1 MRPITRSRNGCAT
14 CKRRKR
20 KCDEAR
26 PECGPCMRRG
36 LECEGYT
43 KPLRWVNDTT
53 SIYSVDGP
61 ETSRPTDRGLDTSNV
76 STPPSSSYRIL
87 NDQPQSRRLDDDHP
101 LPPRPDEDGLDG
113 LDNLFETFLK
123 SGLGKLYNAET
134 QSWIR
139 PIFEDMASQ
148 SKALRIIGIAIQ
160 SYVDDGCDDLSVSSM
175 ERLDLALRTFRA
187 ELASQHND
195 IRAST
200 AFAGLMVCSLCLLL
214 ARPFTMY
221 VQLMANLYN
230 LDAKMH
236 LLEPGPGRDLP
247 TLHMLESMC
256 VMDLPLY
263 VVGRVSPSIGLWKRF
278 RKTQD
283 SWPGGR
289 IGGVEVGIGM
299 PRSLIDVLADIP
311 DGPQASVESRL
322 WIWPGEIGEFIQ
334 CHLWDC
340 WRFAGILEIRRR
352 KRLQDGQAQEE
363 TQFAPN
369 TGVIMCRLISAM
381 DAIHKHIRFDLDR
394 EKYSLIQNGMVFPVT
409 AASLEFR
416 ELGAHPEWKTTLE
429 SFREHLSKRD
439 PFNFLK
445 VIFELLDE
453 AQASGTEVFDI
464 NEAARGRG
472 VEVVLF

>member
-1 MRPITRSRNGCAT
+1 MRPVTRSRDGCAN

-26 PECGPCMRRG
+26 PECGPCIRRG

-53 SIYSVDGP
+53 RIHSVDGP
-61 ETSRPTDRGLDTSNV
+61 ETSRPTDRGLNTSNV
-76 STPPSSSYRIL
+76 NTPPSSSYRVL

-101 LPPRPDEDGLDG
+101 LPPRPDENGFDG

-187 ELASQHND
+187 ELASQHDD

-256 VMDLPLY
+256 VMDLPLM
-263 VVGRVSPSIGLWKRF
+263 
-278 RKTQD
+278 
-283 SWPGGR
+283 
-289 IGGVEVGIGM
+289 GGVEVGIGM

-352 KRLQDGQAQEE
+352 KRLQDGQDQEE

-416 ELGAHPEWKTTLE
+416 ELGAHLEWKTTLE
-429 SFREHLSKRD
+429 SFREHMSKRD

-453 AQASGTEVFDI
+453 AQASGTDVFDI
-464 NEAARGRG
+464 NEAARRRG

>member
-1 MRPITRSRNGCAT
+1 
-14 CKRRKR
+14 
-20 KCDEAR
+20 
-26 PECGPCMRRG
+26 
-36 LECEGYT
+36 
-43 KPLRWVNDTT
+43 
-53 SIYSVDGP
+53 
-61 ETSRPTDRGLDTSNV
+61 
-76 STPPSSSYRIL
+76 
-87 NDQPQSRRLDDDHP
+87 
-101 LPPRPDEDGLDG
+101 
-113 LDNLFETFLK
+113 
-123 SGLGKLYNAET
+123 
-134 QSWIR
+134 
-139 PIFEDMASQ
+139 
-148 SKALRIIGIAIQ
+148 
-160 SYVDDGCDDLSVSSM
+160 
-175 ERLDLALRTFRA
+175 
-187 ELASQHND
+187 
-195 IRAST
+195 
-200 AFAGLMVCSLCLLL
+200 
-214 ARPFTMY
+214 
-221 VQLMANLYN
+221 
-230 LDAKMH
+230 
-236 LLEPGPGRDLP
+236 
-247 TLHMLESMC
+247 
-256 VMDLPLY
+256 
-263 VVGRVSPSIGLWKRF
+263 
-278 RKTQD
+278 
-283 SWPGGR
+283 
-289 IGGVEVGIGM
+289 M

-352 KRLQDGQAQEE
+352 KRLQDGQAQEK

-416 ELGAHPEWKTTLE
+416 ELGGHPEWKTTLE

-453 AQASGTEVFDI
+453 AHASGTEVFDI